1 VIADPVVEIN
11 ETVIVTMT
19 GTNNPDVTI
28 GAPAA
33 ATVTITDNDS
43 ATITIANVSGSEDSG
58 AINVFVILDNAVS
71 GGFTLDVST
80 ADGTATL
87 ADNDYTAIVGQTLTF
102 AGTAGEQQIFS
113 VTPIADT
120 DIEANETLTVSM
132 SNLAGT
138 AISVNI
144 SDTAIVTIN
153 NDDTASVTIADTG
166 GQENSGPI
174 TVTATLDNAVP
185 GGFSVN
191 VSTADGTATL
201 ADNDYAAIVNQ
212 TLSFSGTTGEQQ
224 TFTVS
229 PTGDPDIEAN
239 ETLTVSMSNLSGTA
253 IPIDITD
260 TATITINNDDSSTIS
275 INDPASTPEG
285 DSGTQS
291 ITFTVSLGQSDPFL
305 PITVNY
311 LISGGN
317 EDTDSGTLTF
327 AAATTIL
334 SQDITVTT
342 NGDTLVEGDETIQ
355 VTLSNPSINATLTKA
370 IGTSSFTNDD
380 FSNISINDPAAVP
393 EGDAGPAT
401 INFAVTIDQS
411 DPASAITVD
420 YVISG
425 GNENGTTGTL
435 TFNAGTPT
443 LTQNIP
449 VTTTGDTDVE
459 ANEAITVTLGNPS
472 TNATITKAVG
482 SSSFTNDDTASISV
496 DDPASV
502 AEGNSGIATIDFTV
516 SIDQSDPN
524 NPITVVYTIS
534 GGNENG
540 TGATLT
546 FPANTTALTQTV
558 SVTTNGDTAVEA
570 DEPITVTLSTPSSNG
585 TIVKA
590 VGTSSFTNDD
600 SSTIS
605 INDPTDVLEGDSGVA
620 TINFAVTLGQAD
632 PNNPITVDY
641 LISGGNQNGTGGTL
655 TFAANTSTLT
665 QTVPV
670 TTNGDIIVQADLP
683 VTVTLSNPSANAS
696 LAADN
701 VGESSF
707 IDDDVAGF
715 TVTPLSLATAEGGVF
730 QTFTVVL
737 DAAPASDVVL
747 DVVSS
752 DTSEGTVSPASIT
765 FTTGN
770 YNLPRTV
777 TVTPFNDPL
786 VDGDQNYDIT
796 VSVDPV
802 ISNDFFDALASATV
816 NVTNADDDAAGII
829 INPISGNTS
838 EAGVAAT
845 FSVFLDSEPSA
856 DVIIPLSSS
865 DLGEGTIAVTS
876 ITLNS
881 GNWNTG
887 VVVTVTGVD
896 DAFVDGPVAYSIITG
911 NVTSADA
918 NYDIL
923 TGTDVPDVA
932 VTNNDNDTASI
943 SINNQTINEGIGTA
957 SFTVTLTGEVEAGFT
972 VQYATTDNT
981 ATAGQDYTASAD
993 ILTFAGNTGEIQT
1006 IDIAINDD
1014 GIVET
1019 SEIFFVTLST
1029 IVNPGNITIA
1039 KAVGVGSITDND
1051 AANVTIDDI
1060 TINENEPAVFTI
1072 TLTGGDVPG
1081 GFTINYAT
1089 ADDTALAGQD
1099 YIADSGV
1106 ITFAGTDTETQ
1117 TITISLIDD
1126 AIVEQATEDFFVNL
1140 SAISSALVSI
1150 GDPQGI
1156 ATIVDNEVCDAGTTA
1171 PVLDPVVP
1179 TTFCDATSQ
1188 DLNDYTNTPAPAGTV
1203 LTWTTDLD
1211 NILDP
1216 NTHLLSSV
1224 VSSDFPGTYYGF
1236 FYDVDDNCASPVLEI
1251 TLEFNTT
1258 PTLVSTLGADRCG
1271 EGTVTLNAVFT
1282 EGTVAWYTE
1291 ATGGTSIGTGEDFV
1305 TPTIS
1310 ATTTFY
1316 AEGNA
1321 NGCVTTRVAV
1331 VANVFVQPSAGT
1343 PSNAASCNAAI
1354 NGPTTL
1360 DLDDQLEGADPGTWV
1375 LTTDPSGGGLTIT
1388 AENIV
1393 DFDGLADGDYIF
1405 TYTTTDAQAPCVNE
1419 SVTVTVTVTDCAV
1432 DTDNDGLTDGQEL
1445 AIGTDPGNPDT
1456 DGDGLTDG
1464 EEVNNIDD
1472 PNTTL
1477 VPNGTSNPLDFCDP
1491 ILSPG
1496 CITGDIDLLVE
1507 KTVNF
1512 IEPLTVGDEVV
1523 FTITLTNLTQNL
1535 AFNIDIQEVLN
1546 SSFSYVSDVASLGVY
1561 DPVTGVWT
1569 IDELLG
1575 NQVATLV
1582 VRAEVLEAGTLENTA
1597 TLIASL
1603 PTDIDI
1609 SNNSATVTMQSR
1621 PFVPE
1626 GCGVVFNQFS
1636 PNGDGVNDFL
1646 VVNCLDIFINVSL
1659 EVFDRYG
1666 SSIYSSNS
1674 YDNDWD
1680 GTGSNGEV
1688 PKGTYFYI
1696 LDLGEGFEIQKG
1708 WIQILR

>member
-1 VIADPVVEIN
+1 MERNFLVNGTKHLLKILKLNNLLLSGLFLLVGVVGYGQTITISD
-11 ETVIVTMT
+11 ETVAENVAGNNLIFTVTLDIANTNIGGTSVSYSFSDVTAIGGGTDYDSAGGTVTFPQNDNTPQTITVPINDDAIVEGTETFSITLGTPTGGETVSGSPAT
-19 GTNNPDVTI
+19 GTILNDDSASVTI
-28 GAPAA
+28 ANISGAENGGAITVT
-33 ATVTITDNDS
+33 ATLDNAVAGGFTVDVSTTDGTATLADSDYTAVTSQVLTFTGTASETQTFTVTPTDDNKVELDETVNVSMDNLVPSEVAISDIDITDTAVVTITDDDSATLTITNQTVDEDVAGGNMVFTVTLNNAVALGTQVGYSFADVTATGGGTDYTGTPGTLTFTGTAGEQETITVPINNDAIVEGTESFTVTLAAPTNGVGVSGSPATGTITDDDS

-943 SINNQTINEGIGTA
+943 SINNQTINEGIGT
-957 SFTVTLTGEVEAGFT
+957 
-972 VQYATTDNT
+972 
-981 ATAGQDYTASAD
+981 
-993 ILTFAGNTGEIQT
+993 
-1006 IDIAINDD
+1006 
-1014 GIVET
+1014 
-1019 SEIFFVTLST
+1019 
-1029 IVNPGNITIA
+1029 
-1039 KAVGVGSITDND
+1039 
-1051 AANVTIDDI
+1051 
-1060 TINENEPAVFTI
+1060 
-1072 TLTGGDVPG
+1072 
-1081 GFTINYAT
+1081 
-1089 ADDTALAGQD
+1089 
-1099 YIADSGV
+1099 
-1106 ITFAGTDTETQ
+1106 
-1117 TITISLIDD
+1117 
-1126 AIVEQATEDFFVNL
+1126 
-1140 SAISSALVSI
+1140 
-1150 GDPQGI
+1150 
-1156 ATIVDNEVCDAGTTA
+1156 
-1171 PVLDPVVP
+1171 
-1179 TTFCDATSQ
+1179 
-1188 DLNDYTNTPAPAGTV
+1188 
-1203 LTWTTDLD
+1203 
-1211 NILDP
+1211 
-1216 NTHLLSSV
+1216 
-1224 VSSDFPGTYYGF
+1224 
-1236 FYDVDDNCASPVLEI
+1236 
-1251 TLEFNTT
+1251 
-1258 PTLVSTLGADRCG
+1258 
-1271 EGTVTLNAVFT
+1271 
-1282 EGTVAWYTE
+1282 
-1291 ATGGTSIGTGEDFV
+1291 
-1305 TPTIS
+1305 
-1310 ATTTFY
+1310 
-1316 AEGNA
+1316 
-1321 NGCVTTRVAV
+1321 
-1331 VANVFVQPSAGT
+1331 
-1343 PSNAASCNAAI
+1343 
-1354 NGPTTL
+1354 
-1360 DLDDQLEGADPGTWV
+1360 
-1375 LTTDPSGGGLTIT
+1375 
-1388 AENIV
+1388 
-1393 DFDGLADGDYIF
+1393 
-1405 TYTTTDAQAPCVNE
+1405 
-1419 SVTVTVTVTDCAV
+1419 
-1432 DTDNDGLTDGQEL
+1432 
-1445 AIGTDPGNPDT
+1445 
-1456 DGDGLTDG
+1456 
-1464 EEVNNIDD
+1464 
-1472 PNTTL
+1472 
-1477 VPNGTSNPLDFCDP
+1477 
-1491 ILSPG
+1491 
-1496 CITGDIDLLVE
+1496 
-1507 KTVNF
+1507 
-1512 IEPLTVGDEVV
+1512 
-1523 FTITLTNLTQNL
+1523 
-1535 AFNIDIQEVLN
+1535 
-1546 SSFSYVSDVASLGVY
+1546 
-1561 DPVTGVWT
+1561 
-1569 IDELLG
+1569 
-1575 NQVATLV
+1575 
-1582 VRAEVLEAGTLENTA
+1582 
-1597 TLIASL
+1597 
-1603 PTDIDI
+1603 
-1609 SNNSATVTMQSR
+1609 
-1621 PFVPE
+1621 
-1626 GCGVVFNQFS
+1626 
-1636 PNGDGVNDFL
+1636 
-1646 VVNCLDIFINVSL
+1646 
-1659 EVFDRYG
+1659 
-1666 SSIYSSNS
+1666 
-1674 YDNDWD
+1674 
-1680 GTGSNGEV
+1680 
-1688 PKGTYFYI
+1688 
-1696 LDLGEGFEIQKG
+1696 
-1708 WIQILR
+1708 